1 MKSYSRSSLG
11 EVLLGVVDH
20 MIGAEAA
27 DQVCL
32 SRAAHC
38 GDLGSHRF
46 GDLDGVYADAPSGT
60 VDEDRLP
67 RLDLADVTNGL
78 EGCQTGH
85 RQHRGLLESEAGW
98 FRNELAL
105 FGCGILGERA
115 LAVAEDLITRFE
127 ARDLGPDSLHRTC
140 HVVSGRGIPRA
151 AQAESGPHHVGSSL
165 HEKNVTSMDRGG
177 AHANQHFIVTDIRLV
192 HLNKFEDVGSSVF
205 ALDDRLHRIPPRM
218 GRLISPSVPVGG

>member
-1 MKSYSRSSLG
+1 MTGATFPEATRSTRALRSSSFGVERNVRRFWLTKGDVTHAWPIETSGPIHVPPAVPLFGIRVPFGLNARLQSDSDRLPTLSRMKSYSRSPLR

-105 FGCGILGERA
+105 LGCGILGERA
-115 LAVAEDLITRFE
+115 LAVSEDLITRFE
-127 ARDLGPDSLHRTC
+127 A
-140 HVVSGRGIPRA
+140 
-151 AQAESGPHHVGSSL
+151 
-165 HEKNVTSMDRGG
+165 
-177 AHANQHFIVTDIRLV
+177 
-192 HLNKFEDVGSSVF
+192 
-205 ALDDRLHRIPPRM
+205 
-218 GRLISPSVPVGG
+218 